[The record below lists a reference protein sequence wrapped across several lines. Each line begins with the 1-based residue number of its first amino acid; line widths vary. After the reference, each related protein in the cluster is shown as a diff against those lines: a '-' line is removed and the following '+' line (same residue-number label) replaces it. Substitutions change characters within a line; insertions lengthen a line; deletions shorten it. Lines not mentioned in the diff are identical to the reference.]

1 MNMNTLNY
9 IKQTDWSKLFL
20 HYNVLNV
27 LLETML
33 FSNSLAS
40 DRAISV
46 SYNALIKNKER
57 VQKN

>member
-1 MNMNTLNY
+1 MNTLNY